1 MKDFLIALLGS
12 AAGLTA
18 YGLIFVVLL
27 AAGFGL
33 PLPEDIPLV
42 MGGVLVHRGQANL
55 WVMMLVG
62 YLGIIIGDSIMFA
75 LGGRFGRKVGS
86 KVSTAP
92 GFFARIVTPEKRAQ
106 VEGMFKKHGEK
117 IVMLARF
124 LPGVRTVTYFTAGSV
139 GMRYSHFLLYDSIA
153 ALASAPI
160 FVLLG
165 YYFGSDIESL
175 LARIAAGERKVIGV
189 LIALVVAS
197 ILFNRWRA
205 HRKAK
210 KESAEAVSKQ
220 LVAQATIEPLPTQ
233 VEAPPSRQQLP

>member
-1 MKDFLIALLGS
+1 MKDYLIALLGS

-55 WVMMLVG
+55 WVMISVG
-62 YLGIIIGDSIMFA
+62 YLGIIIGDSIMFM
-75 LGGRFGRKVGS
+75 LGRRFGTKVGS
-86 KVSTAP
+86 RPATAP
-92 GFFARIVTPEKRAQ
+92 GFFGRIVTPEKRAQ
-106 VEGMFKKHGEK
+106 VEGLFKKHGEK

-139 GMRYSHFLLYDSIA
+139 GMRYSHFVIYDSIA

-160 FVLLG
+160 FVVLG
-165 YYFGSDIESL
+165 YYFGSDIEAL
-175 LARIAAGERKVIGV
+175 LARIASGERKVIGV
-189 LIALVVAS
+189 LLVLVLGS

-205 HRKAK
+205 RRKAK
-210 KESAEAVSKQ
+210 EQEAALGNQ
-220 LVAQATIEPLPTQ
+220 LVTQALEPVPRQ
-233 VEAPPSRQQLP
+233 VEPPPKQ

>member
-1 MKDFLIALLGS
+1 MKDYLIALLGS

-18 YGLIFVVLL
+18 YGLVFVVLL

-55 WVMMLVG
+55 WVMIVVG
-62 YLGIIIGDSIMFA
+62 YLGIIVGDSIMFM
-75 LGGRFGRKVGS
+75 LGRRFGSRVGA
-86 KVSTAP
+86 AP

-139 GMRYSHFLLYDSIA
+139 GMRYSHFAIYDSIA

-175 LARIAAGERKVIGV
+175 LARVAAGERKVIGV
-189 LIALVVAS
+189 LILLVLGS

-205 HRKAK
+205 RRKAK
-210 KESAEAVSKQ
+210 AEQAELGKQ
-220 LVAQATIEPLPTQ
+220 LVAQALEPVVVARE
-233 VEAPPSRQQLP
+233 VEAPPSGQQQP

>member
-1 MKDFLIALLGS
+1 MKDFLVALIGS

-18 YGLIFVVLL
+18 YGLIFLVLL

-62 YLGIIIGDSIMFA
+62 YLGIIIGDSIMFS

-86 KVSTAP
+86 KGSTAP

-139 GMRYSHFLLYDSIA
+139 SMRYSHFLLYDSIA

-175 LARIAAGERKVIGV
+175 LARVAAGERKVIAG
-189 LIALVVAS
+189 LIALVVAG

-210 KESAEAVSKQ
+210 KESAEALNKQ
-220 LVAQATIEPLPTQ
+220 LVAQATIEPLATR
-233 VEAPPSRQQLP
+233 VEVPPSRQQIP